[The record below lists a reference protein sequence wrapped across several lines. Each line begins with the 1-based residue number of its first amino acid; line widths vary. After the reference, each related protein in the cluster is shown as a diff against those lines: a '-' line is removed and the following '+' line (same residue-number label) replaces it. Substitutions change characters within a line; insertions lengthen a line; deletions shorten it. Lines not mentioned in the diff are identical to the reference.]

1 MRRTIAAVAAALV
14 ACAVTV
20 TGAGAASRSHATGG
34 QATVSGLDKSS
45 LQTSMEGDLFE
56 ITGGKI
62 ALKKSHTPAVDA
74 LAKRLI
80 KDHTKSYIDAA
91 KVAKQVGVKVEK
103 TPTPS
108 ETWELLTIAKV
119 SGKTFDTWYTS
130 LEVYDHVQD
139 IQETTDE
146 IRDGTN
152 AAVVADAKHDL
163 PMLKMHLKLS
173 KAALKAVK

>member
-1 MRRTIAAVAAALV
+1 MKRVIAAIS
-14 ACAVTV
+14 AVLV
-20 TGAGAASRSHATGG
+20 TGAVLVASAGASAPRTST
-34 QATVSGLDKSS
+34 TVSGLDKTS

-56 ITGGKI
+56 ITGGVL

-80 KDHTKSYIDAA
+80 KDHTKSYRDAA
-91 KVAKQVGVKVEK
+91 RIAKGLGVKVEK

-108 ETWELLTIAKV
+108 ETWELLTLAKV
-119 SGKTFDTWYTS
+119 SGTTFDQWYTS

-146 IRDGTN
+146 IQDGTN
-152 AAVVADAKHDL
+152 ASVVSDAKQDL

-173 KAALKAVK
+173 KAALRAVK

>member
-1 MRRTIAAVAAALV
+1 MVA
-14 ACAVTV
+14 
-20 TGAGAASRSHATGG
+20 GAGAASRRAASA
-34 QATVSGLDKSS
+34 QAPVSGLDKTS

-56 ITGGKI
+56 IAGGKL
-62 ALKKSHTPAVDA
+62 ALTKSHTSAVDT

-80 KDHTKSYIDAA
+80 KDHTKSYIDAV
-91 KVAKQVGVKVEK
+91 KVARSLGVKVEK
-103 TPTPS
+103 TPTPTG
-108 ETWELLTIAKV
+108 TWELLTVAKV
-119 SGKTFDTWYTS
+119 SGATFDRWYTS

-146 IRDGTN
+146 VRDGTN
-152 AAVVADAKHDL
+152 AAVVANAKQDL

>member
-1 MRRTIAAVAAALV
+1 MTRMIAAIAAALV
-14 ACAVTV
+14 TAAILVAS
-20 TGAGAASRSHATGG
+20 AGASSGRSSST
-34 QATVSGLDKSS
+34 TVSGLDKMS

-56 ITGGKI
+56 IAGGKI

-80 KDHTKSYIDAA
+80 KDHTKSYLDAA
-91 KVAKQVGVKVEK
+91 KVAKAVGVKIEK

-108 ETWELLTIAKV
+108 EVWELLTVSKV
-119 SGKTFDTWYTS
+119 SGSTFDRWYTS

-139 IQETTDE
+139 IQETSDE
-146 IRDGTN
+146 IKDGSN
-152 AAVVADAKHDL
+152 AAVVSDAKQDL

-173 KAALKAVK
+173 KAALRAVK